1 MKINAYKSKMQLLY
15 FTSLQPLG
23 DDSGL
28 GIHQIFVQISTD
40 LDIWKKIKDGIHILL
55 ISSNKQML

>member
-1 MKINAYKSKMQLLY
+1 MQPLY

-28 GIHQIFVQISTD
+28 GIHHIFVQISTD
-40 LDIWKKIKDGIHILL
+40 LDIWKKIIIKEGIHFVF